1 MQTIHTALCSFGM
14 SGKLFHAPF
23 VQLHPGYTLYGVWER
38 SKNLAQE
45 VYPDIKTFRTYEEL
59 LADPVID
66 LVIVNTPNITHYDYA
81 YQALQ
86 AGKHIIVE
94 KPFTVTVQQAETLQQ
109 LAAEK
114 GKVIAVYQNR
124 RWDSDFSTVRKV
136 VEEKLLGN
144 LVEAEFHYDRYNP
157 VLSPKPHKEAAV
169 QGTGIVYDLGPHLID
184 QALSLFGMPDQL
196 FADTAQLRPG
206 SQVDDYMEI
215 LLWYGNL
222 RVRLKSGYL
231 VREPQAAYALHGTLG
246 SFIKTRADEQEA
258 RLQKGEVP
266 GTANWGTEP
275 DSQQGL
281 LHTVIDG
288 EVVRKHIPTIT
299 GNYMQYFQGVY
310 EAITQ
315 NKPAPV
321 TVQDGINTMKIIEA
335 VYKSVAT
342 KAIVQL

>member
-1 MQTIHTALCSFGM
+1 MLTINTALCSFGM

-23 VQLHPGYTLYGVWER
+23 IHLHPGYNLYAVWER

-45 VYPDIKTFRTYEEL
+45 AYPGIKTYRTYEDL
-59 LADPVID
+59 LADPAID
-66 LVIVNTPNITHYDYA
+66 LVVVNTPNTTHYDYA
-81 YQALQ
+81 YQALA

-94 KPFTVTVQQAETLQQ
+94 KPFTVTVQQAQTLQQ

-114 GKVIAVYQNR
+114 GKVVAVYQNR

-136 VEEKLLGN
+136 VHEKLLGD

-157 VLSPKPHKEAAV
+157 VLSPKPHKEAPV

-184 QALSLFGMPDQL
+184 QALSLFGMPEKL
-196 FADTAQLRPG
+196 FADTAKLRPN
-206 SQVDDYMEI
+206 SLVDDYMEI

-231 VREPQAAYALHGTLG
+231 VREPQAAYTLHGTLG

-258 RLQKGEVP
+258 CLQNGETP
-266 GTANWGTEP
+266 NAANWGTEP

-281 LHTVIDG
+281 LHTVING
-288 EVVRKHIPTIT
+288 RVVRQTIPTLS
-299 GNYMQYFQGVY
+299 GNYMHYFQQVY
-310 EAITQ
+310 QAITQ

-321 TVQDGINTMKIIEA
+321 TVQDGINTIKIIEA
-335 VYKSVAT
+335 VYRSVA
-342 KAIVQL
+342 ANAVVQL